1 MNDWRIVLTTM
12 LPQDAHMAKAY
23 LESLGVEVV
32 IKDELTAQVDN
43 FCSNAIGGVKLFVH
57 ESNFENSV
65 QLLQDGGYICEADL
79 QVGRDIENIEISPN
93 TNKEICPFCKSD
105 NIGRVREPNYL
116 ILITYFL
123 LGVLF
128 PLFRKSYKCFDCNKE
143 WKYIR

>member
-1 MNDWRIVLTTM
+1 MNNWRTVLTTM

-23 LESLGVEVV
+23 LESLGVEVL

-43 FCSNAIGGVKLFVH
+43 FCSNAIGGVKLLVH

-65 QLLQDGGYICEADL
+65 QLLRDGGYICEADL
-79 QVGRDIENIEISPN
+79 QVGRDIENIKISLD
-93 TNKEICPFCKSD
+93 TNKEICPNCKSD

-123 LGVLF
+123 LGILF
-128 PLFRKSYKCFDCNKE
+128 PMFRKSYKCFECDKE

>member
-1 MNDWRIVLTTM
+1 MNNWRIVLTTM
-12 LPQDAHMAKAY
+12 LPQDAHMAKVY
-23 LESLGVEVV
+23 LESLGVAVV

-65 QLLQDGGYICEADL
+65 QLLRDGNFICEADL
-79 QVGRDIENIEISPN
+79 QVGRDVENVKISSN

-105 NIGRVREPNYL
+105 NIGRVRDPNYL

-123 LGVLF
+123 LGVIF
-128 PLFRKSYKCFDCNKE
+128 PLFRQSYKCFDCNKE